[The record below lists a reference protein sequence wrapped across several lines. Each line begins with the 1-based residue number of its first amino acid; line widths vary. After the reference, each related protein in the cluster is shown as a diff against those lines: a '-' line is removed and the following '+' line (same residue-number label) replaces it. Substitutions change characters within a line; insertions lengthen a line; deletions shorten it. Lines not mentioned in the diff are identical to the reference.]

1 LADSNQLSSDGR
13 MIQYEAERS
22 ALAEFTKHNPDG
34 MVKSYMFEKLIHVP
48 TLRPDI
54 SLSGYFLCG
63 QIEFFLAGK
72 TYGPERIM
80 VNWSNNQILV
90 LILYDNPQTGAHVAS
105 SLCSQVEQIDSNR

>member
-1 LADSNQLSSDGR
+1 
-13 MIQYEAERS
+13 MTQYEAERS

-63 QIEFFLAGK
+63 RIEFFLAGR

-80 VNWSNNQILV
+80 ANWANNKVLV
-90 LILYDNPQTGAHVAS
+90 LILYDNPKTGAHVAS
-105 SLCSQVEQIDSNR
+105 SLCSQAEQIDSNR